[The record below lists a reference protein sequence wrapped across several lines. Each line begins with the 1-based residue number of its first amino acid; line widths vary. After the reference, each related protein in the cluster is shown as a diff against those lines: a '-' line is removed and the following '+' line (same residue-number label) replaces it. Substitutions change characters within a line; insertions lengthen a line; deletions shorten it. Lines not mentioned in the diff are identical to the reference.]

1 MLTVDRFEGEWA
13 VVEYQGTTFNLPKT
27 LLPSGAKEGDVLHIS
42 IAVDIDTTNK
52 RKSRIKSL
60 EDDLFR

>member
-13 VVEYQGTTFNLPKT
+13 VVEHQGTTFNLPKT
-27 LLPSGAKEGDVLHIS
+27 LLPPETKEGDVIVIS
-42 IAVDIDTTNK
+42 IAVDAGSTEK
-52 RKSRIKSL
+52 RRSRIKSL